1 MDRNEGSV
9 EGRVGMEGLDGRM
22 DGMTNKAISQYRNY
36 INSPACLAYLI
47 IKTDFTHDGLNYCE
61 AKTKQKIKI
70 KIKRR
75 VSSGST
81 RSPLYKISV
90 TFMITY
96 LGLHIDLEG
105 SRVKCQGH

>member
-1 MDRNEGSV
+1 M

-61 AKTKQKIKI
+61 AKTKDKDKNKEKGEFWQ
-70 KIKRR
+70 
-75 VSSGST
+75 
-81 RSPLYKISV
+81 YKV
-90 TFMITY
+90 TTVQNQR
-96 LGLHIDLEG
+96 HIHDHLPG
-105 SRVKCQGH
+105 IAH